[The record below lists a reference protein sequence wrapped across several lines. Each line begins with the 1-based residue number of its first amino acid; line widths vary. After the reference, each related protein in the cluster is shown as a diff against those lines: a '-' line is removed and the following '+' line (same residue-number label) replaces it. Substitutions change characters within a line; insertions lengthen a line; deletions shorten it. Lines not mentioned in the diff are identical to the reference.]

1 MGMMRFAPD
10 ELRRFGRQVL
20 VAAGLPHEHADRVVD
35 SLVFADMR
43 GTGSHGLARLSI
55 YVRRLQAGVVNPR
68 PRMQWVVEEQA
79 IAILDAD
86 NGPGAVAAAEA
97 MQKALELAARHG
109 IGACA
114 VRNSNHCGAMAYY
127 VQMAIERRM
136 MGLAMSNANRTM
148 PPWGGREALLGTNP
162 ISIGLPTPGEVPF
175 LLDMATSAAARGK
188 ILLAAKQ
195 GTLIPHGWA
204 LDSSGRPTRDPK
216 AALAGLLLPMA
227 GPKGYGLALW
237 VDVLCGVLAGS
248 GFGRHI
254 GALFEELDRPQRV
267 GHFMMA
273 LDIGRFLDWADYER
287 AMGELLGQIKS
298 TPPAEGFDEVLV
310 PGEPEA
316 RSARRAQ
323 KEGIEL
329 PAEVCEE
336 LVRLAEELGV
346 VAYWPSNRV
355 PWAGRETSSGS

>member
-1 MGMMRFAPD
+1 MATMTFAPD
-10 ELRRFGRQVL
+10 ELRWFGKQVL
-20 VAAGLPHEHADRVVD
+20 VAAGLPPEHAWRVAD

-43 GTGSHGLARLSI
+43 GTGSHGLARLGI
-55 YVRRLQAGVVNPR
+55 YVGRLRAGVVNPR
-68 PRMQWVVEEQA
+68 PRMRWVVEQQA
-79 IAILDAD
+79 VAVLDAD

-97 MQKALELAARHG
+97 MEKALQLAARYG

-136 MGLAMSNANRTM
+136 VGLAMSNANRTM
-148 PPWGGREALLGTNP
+148 PPWGGREAVLGTNP

-195 GTLIPHGWA
+195 GKPIPQGWA

-248 GFGRHI
+248 GFGKQI

-273 LDIGRFLDWADYER
+273 IDIGRFLDWAAYER
-287 AMGELLGQIKS
+287 AMAELLDQIKS

-346 VAYWPSNRV
+346 AAFWPSNQA
-355 PWAGRETSSGS
+355 AGMNQETRSGR